1 MKRNIVEEII
11 YNSADVSPDFS
22 RIEKRLNLPTNT
34 RKARHAPMLKRVLA
48 LFFGVLIIGGAVLG
62 AVGLLVDGVIGDW
75 PGVAELTYIQPQMFD
90 YDIRTDKL
98 DYRVGDE
105 ITVTWTLR
113 CNSYTKNRFLAEPL
127 FFRLDT
133 DGVFESVGECEHSLE
148 DFDPVDYEIG
158 DVIFEQS
165 YRLIV
170 TSEFVDSKAVC
181 LEIKGGLLTNET
193 PWDDG
198 TKYYDKFSDV
208 TLTDEYQI
216 KSSASFLC
224 NKFGDGVI
232 SYAFSSTPSNLR
244 LATHLTRKNGNIV
257 LAFSGDYKHELYDYD
272 VTLEGLDL
280 ISGIELDGNKMR
292 LVVDHDG
299 VSAVCSAHIIARFD
313 NGSYFE
319 RTICGVVDGGHIFFD
334 IVFDEQPDVED
345 AVMKSYLLF
354 LDNYN
359 PLRYEYLTTMNRSPN
374 MVSFVN
380 YVMIA
385 ALSILLVVII
395 NKLVARIRRSREKK
409 GYRPVRRS
417 MKRRVIVIF
426 SVAMLCALVFGTFDA
441 YCRGAFIKAPN
452 IIEKETETYERF
464 LSLED
469 DNKADFVNFN
479 KHFIY
484 DIEEDIHL
492 TVATDLQSEIVNCE
506 LNCRNFE
513 EVSDIAI
520 TDNSLSFTLR
530 YNGDKDGWANATL
543 TLTLADGTEKK
554 LRIYGERRGDALF
567 LGSGKSVLIGEGKYV
582 RGYLFSPST
591 ANYIEYLR
599 DYNPIMYEYETTPN
613 TVLATYEIL
622 TMCQV
627 AIWCVIATEALY
639 LIVASKSAKANR
651 NARNISV

>member
-1 MKRNIVEEII
+1 MRRDILEKII
-11 YNSADVSPDFS
+11 DEKIKSVPDLS
-22 RIEKRLNLPTNT
+22 CIENKSKLLPNP
-34 RKARHAPMLKRVLA
+34 RKTRHAPILKRVLA
-48 LFFGVLIIGGAVLG
+48 LFLGVLVISGAVLG
-62 AVGLLVDGVIGDW
+62 AVRLLNDGTIGDGQGTSE
-75 PGVAELTYIQPQMFD
+75 PTDIHPQMFN

-148 DFDPVDYEIG
+148 NFDPTDYEIG

-165 YRLIV
+165 YRLII

-198 TKYYDKFSDV
+198 AKYYDKFSDV
-208 TLTDEYQI
+208 TLADEYQI
-216 KSSASFLC
+216 RNSASFLC

-232 SYAFSSTPSNLR
+232 SYAFPSAPGNLH

-257 LAFSGDYKHELYDYD
+257 LAFSADYKHELYDSD

-280 ISGIELDGNKMR
+280 ISGIELDGNKMK
-292 LVVDHDG
+292 LEVDHDG
-299 VSAVCSAHIIARFD
+299 VSSVCSAHILVRFD
-313 NGSYFE
+313 NGGYFE
-319 RTICGVVDGGHIFFD
+319 RTVCGVVDGNHIFFD
-334 IVFDEQPDVED
+334 TVVDEQSDVED

-380 YVMIA
+380 CVMIA
-385 ALSILLVVII
+385 AIAILLVVIMH
-395 NKLVARIRRSREKK
+395 KLVAWIRRSQEKR

-426 SVAMLCALVFGTFDA
+426 SVAMLCALVFGTFGA
-441 YCRGAFIKAPN
+441 YCRGAFIKAPD
-452 IIEKETETYERF
+452 ITEKETETYERF

-484 DIEEDIHL
+484 DIKENISL
-492 TVATDLQSEIVNCE
+492 TVATDLQSEIANYKLE
-506 LNCRNFE
+506 CRNFE
-513 EVSDIAI
+513 EVSDITI
-520 TDNSLSFTLR
+520 TRESLSFTLR
-530 YNGDKDGWANATL
+530 YTGDKDESAKATL
-543 TLTLADGTEKK
+543 TITLADGTEKK
-554 LRIYGERRGDALF
+554 LCLYGERRGDALF
-567 LGSGKSVLIGEGKYV
+567 LGSGESVLIGEGKYV

-591 ANYIEYLR
+591 ANYIAYLR
-599 DYNPIMYEYETTPN
+599 DYNPIMYEYETTPH

-622 TMCQV
+622 TMCKV

-651 NARNISV
+651 NPRNISV